1 MVTKGI
7 CEKYTKMTVGVRLT
21 LTKKR
26 AIIQALPQ
34 ECGGDSFAVRANIT
48 AKDERY
54 IHGFEIMQCSV
65 GDSAFAPAEDF
76 PQSPT
81 LYGSYTRK
89 RDDCRDGM
97 GNCSGGKYE
106 TADNQR

>member
-34 ECGGDSFAVRANIT
+34 ECGGNSFAVRANIT
-48 AKDERY
+48 AKAERY
-54 IHGFEIMQCSV
+54 IYTASRSCNALLGTVRLLQLRL
-65 GDSAFAPAEDF
+65 
-76 PQSPT
+76 SPKPDAV
-81 LYGSYTRK
+81 RK
-89 RDDCRDGM
+89 LHPH
-97 GNCSGGKYE
+97 SGIKPDTGRLPGGHE
-106 TADNQR
+106 